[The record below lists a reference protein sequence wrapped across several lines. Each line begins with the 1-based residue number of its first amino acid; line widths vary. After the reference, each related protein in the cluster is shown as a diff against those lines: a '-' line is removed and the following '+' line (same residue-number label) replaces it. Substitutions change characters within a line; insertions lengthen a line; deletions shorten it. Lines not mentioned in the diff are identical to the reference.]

1 MNRFELKFTN
11 WSVKLAEKLGGGPS
25 NLFPEK
31 SLFENEIKMIRT
43 FD

>member
-11 WSVKLAEKLGGGPS
+11 WSAKLAEKLGGGPT

-31 SLFENEIKMIRT
+31 STLVKNVKFRRP
-43 FD
+43 

>member
-1 MNRFELKFTN
+1 VSCIAYTN
-11 WSVKLAEKLGGGPS
+11 WSVKLAEKLGGGPT

-43 FD
+43 IFD

>member
-1 MNRFELKFTN
+1 VSCIAYTN